1 MLNFSCSLALRRQG
15 KGNQLSSSRL
25 FCIALSAAALLCLA
39 AASAAPAAHFYLQ
52 MELNEEFKKITSTV
66 EATFASNAEMEF
78 DFGSGKTKL
87 EIRCH
92 AEGREEL
99 FTNGTDKMTE
109 FKLSTC
115 SAAVAKV
122 AAPFCIVTPNAGSVG
137 LKTELTEFS
146 EPLTYGDKFL
156 NLTPSFEITGKECV
170 LTGTYCFLA
179 ENKVEGEVFNGLF
192 LELIFPETALKGTS
206 IPKGCKESKFNA
218 LVGRYRITPVI
229 GRALK
234 VGP

>member
-1 MLNFSCSLALRRQG
+1 MSTL
-15 KGNQLSSSRL
+15 RL
-25 FCIALSAAALLCLA
+25 FSIALFAAALLCMA
-39 AASAAPAAHFYLQ
+39 GASAATAAHFYLQ

-66 EATFASNAEMEF
+66 EAAFASNAAMEF
-78 DFGSGKTKL
+78 DFGSGKTKV

-115 SAAVAKV
+115 SVAVAKV
-122 AAPFCIVTPNAGSVG
+122 GAPTCIVTPNAGSVG
-137 LKTELTEFS
+137 LKTELTEFG

-156 NLTPSFEITGKECV
+156 NLTPSFVITGAECA
-170 LTGTYCFLA
+170 LLGKYCFLA
-179 ENKVEGEVFNGLF
+179 ENKTEGEVFNGLF

-206 IPKGCKESKFNA
+206 IPKGCNESKANA
-218 LVGRYRITPVI
+218 FVGRYRITPLI